1 MKKFYAIIVLS
12 ILSIGN
18 AIYLTIAAFK
28 FKAGMAEK
36 LLCDINSYLS
46 CSELFSYPFTWF
58 FGYPFAMLALFVYSF
73 IIIISIFALLGKFN
87 KGFLIIMITG
97 ICGILFNSYIIVNE
111 AIVKIFCLSCLTC
124 SLSILTIT
132 IISLFGVLGNKNKKS
147 LKEESQ

>member
-1 MKKFYAIIVLS
+1 MKKFYAIIILS
-12 ILSIGN
+12 ILSIWN

-28 FKAGMAEK
+28 FKAWMAEK

-46 CSELFSYPFTWF
+46 CSELFSYQFTWF
-58 FGYPFAMLALFVYSF
+58 FWYPFAMLALFVYSF
-73 IIIISIFALLGKFN
+73 IIVISILGLLWKLN
-87 KGFLIIMITG
+87 KWFLIIMIIW

-132 IISLFGVLGNKNKKS
+132 IISLFWVLGNKNR
-147 LKEESQ
+147 LKEESL